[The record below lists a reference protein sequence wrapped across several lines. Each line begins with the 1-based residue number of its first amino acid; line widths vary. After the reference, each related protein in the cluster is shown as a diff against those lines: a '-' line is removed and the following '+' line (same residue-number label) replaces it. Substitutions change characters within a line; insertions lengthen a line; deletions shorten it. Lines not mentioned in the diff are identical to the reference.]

1 MLAAAVIVLAILLNT
16 VLILVEIPG
25 TTAIAASVTSAAIKA
40 YSIMSWP
47 RVSLQIP
54 SVNIAASRLPN
65 NQPEG
70 TNLSCNTAL
79 FFLDLRVANFAQPV
93 NRMIKTVYLGLMLK
107 NASGENLGEYVSKF
121 SQVLEFAWVGY

>member
-1 MLAAAVIVLAILLNT
+1 MLAAAVIVLAILLKT
-16 VLILVEIPG
+16 VLRLVEIPG

-47 RVSLQIP
+47 RVSLQIYLA
-54 SVNIAASRLPN
+54 STLLLAACRI
-65 NQPEG
+65 
-70 TNLSCNTAL
+70 TK
-79 FFLDLRVANFAQPV
+79 
-93 NRMIKTVYLGLMLK
+93 IKTVYLGLMLK